1 MIVSTSVSL
10 SLLESTNTRHSVK
23 MLVMCMLKEIR
34 NIKKK
39 R

>member
-1 MIVSTSVSL
+1 MIAFTSVSL
-10 SLLESTNTRHSVK
+10 SLWESTNTRQSVK
-23 MLVMCMLKEIR
+23 MLVMCMLREIR